1 MARDN
6 RTLGK
11 FHLVGI
17 PAAPR
22 GVPQIEVTFDIDA
35 NGIVNVSAKDLGT
48 GKEQKITITSS
59 SGLSE
64 DEVNRMMQEAETNA
78 EDDKARKEEV
88 ETRNR
93 ADQLIYAA
101 ERMIE
106 DSGEKVGDEAKQSI
120 QDAINETKKSMESGD
135 VESINKSLEQLNTVQ
150 QKAAEEL
157 YKTAQTEGEQAA
169 SAESETASA
178 TDEGE
183 DVIDAEVVED
193 DKK

>member
-1 MARDN
+1 
-6 RTLGK
+6 
-11 FHLVGI
+11 
-17 PAAPR
+17 
-22 GVPQIEVTFDIDA
+22 
-35 NGIVNVSAKDLGT
+35 
-48 GKEQKITITSS
+48 
-59 SGLSE
+59 
-64 DEVNRMMQEAETNA
+64 MQEAETNA

-106 DSGEKVGDEAKQSI
+106 DSGEKFGDEAKQSI
-120 QDAINETKKSMESGD
+120 QDAINETKKSLESGD
-135 VESINKSLEQLNTVQ
+135 VESINKSLEQLNIVQ

-157 YKTAQTEGEQAA
+157 YKTAQPSGEEAA
-169 SAESETASA
+169 SAETESA

-183 DVIDAEVVED
+183 DVIDAEVVEED

>member
-1 MARDN
+1 
-6 RTLGK
+6 
-11 FHLVGI
+11 
-17 PAAPR
+17 
-22 GVPQIEVTFDIDA
+22 
-35 NGIVNVSAKDLGT
+35 
-48 GKEQKITITSS
+48 
-59 SGLSE
+59 
-64 DEVNRMMQEAETNA
+64 AETNA

-106 DSGEKVGDEAKQSI
+106 DSGDKLGDEAKKSI
-120 QDAINETKKSMESGD
+120 QEAINETKKSLESGD
-135 VESINKSLEQLNTVQ
+135 IESINKSLEQLNTVQ

-157 YKTAQTEGEQAA
+157 YKTAQPAGEQAP

-178 TDEGE
+178 SDEGE